1 MFDIA
6 YHLACI
12 SNAFCKYFNPDQ
24 MPNAEFIR
32 HWLRG
37 YYEEANRLDDIR
49 MNEDEFDQLIEKEL
63 KKVLVQ
69 MLIIRIV
76 LIQRALLFIFTYP
89 GKISVPAT
97 IKYSVDLYED
107 YLKHRDEHLKLLDE
121 LKT

>member
-1 MFDIA
+1 M
-6 YHLACI
+6 
-12 SNAFCKYFNPDQ
+12 
-24 MPNAEFIR
+24 
-32 HWLRG
+32 
-37 YYEEANRLDDIR
+37 DDIR

-121 LKT
+121 LRK